1 MWSAELADEVTGG
14 GDGDLMEMPRHG
26 KHRKTKSRF
35 PDFSTAL
42 GNRFRDSHIPTAP
55 AAIHLYMAAEAEGRR
70 SGILLGWRR
79 PGYNYGCPASFL
91 WPVLK

>member
-42 GNRFRDSHIPTAP
+42 GNRFRDSHIPTGP
-55 AAIHLYMAAEAEGRR
+55 AAIHVSMPAEAEGSR
-70 SGILLGWRR
+70 SAERSLKVSWDLARL
-79 PGYNYGCPASFL
+79 ASAGL
-91 WPVLK
+91 